1 MVFAQNNVTSRRKRP
16 MCHKCLSTMAGHT
29 RKNNIFVCPGSAER
43 TTQLL
48 SPDTPPPTYEF
59 HGFQVPPGDRWHW
72 RNPNWVS
79 PPRERPHEKT
89 HSYVSLTPTEPLS
102 EGESGKENISPF
114 TVEDSPTPSYSDDDW
129 VGSSDPLYHYP
140 NFSIKEESPEPQSD
154 AYISDYSNT
163 PPPREWS
170 PFSQS
175 PITDISLNTAL
186 RAGTPLYSVYRVPR
200 QDVPKVQRTAQRE
213 GKLLSVMTAP
223 PAHLAKIPREKSQET
238 VWVILSD
245 REEDLRYAVHS
256 QRMPG
261 AFAQDTAVNSVDF
274 SVPKSNAAAPIM
286 QNAPFC
292 DTVDQT
298 AQHVMRNTTF
308 DQSMYSIPGGM
319 AVQQPL
325 RTAGLGFLQMAFA
338 GIIGGLVVTYGRA
351 LL

>member
-1 MVFAQNNVTSRRKRP
+1 
-16 MCHKCLSTMAGHT
+16 MCHKCGSTMAGHT

-43 TTQLL
+43 TLHIPL
-48 SPDTPPPTYEF
+48 PSDSPPPTYEF

-79 PPRERPHEKT
+79 PPRERLHEDA
-89 HSYVSLTPTEPLS
+89 HRDASLTPTEPLS
-102 EGESGKENISPF
+102 DGEPGKENIAPFSVRGSPAPDYPAD
-114 TVEDSPTPSYSDDDW
+114 EWDDD
-129 VGSSDPLYHYP
+129 SDPLYHYP
-140 NFSIKEESPEPQSD
+140 NFSVKEESPESQFDTYTSG
-154 AYISDYSNT
+154 YTNS

-200 QDVPKVQRTAQRE
+200 QDIPKVQRTAQRE
-213 GKLLSVMTAP
+213 GKLFSVMKAP
-223 PAHLAKIPREKSQET
+223 PAHPAKIPREKSQET

-261 AFAQDTAVNSVDF
+261 ALTQGSTADF
-274 SVPKSNAAAPIM
+274 SLPQSNAAAPVM
-286 QNAPFC
+286 QSAPFSNV
-292 DTVDQT
+292 VDQPA
-298 AQHVMRNTTF
+298 AQHVLHNETF
-308 DQSMYSIPGGM
+308 DQSMYSIPGELG
-319 AVQQPL
+319 VQGHL
-325 RTAGLGFLQMAFA
+325 RTAGHGFLQMAFA
-338 GIIGGLVVTYGRA
+338 GIIGGLVVTYGRT

>member
-1 MVFAQNNVTSRRKRP
+1 
-16 MCHKCLSTMAGHT
+16 MAGHT
-29 RKNNIFVCPGSAER
+29 RKNNMFICPGPAESKSH
-43 TTQLL
+43 LHL

-79 PPRERPHEKT
+79 PPRERPHEKAHRT
-89 HSYVSLTPTEPLS
+89 VSLTPTEPLS
-102 EGESGKENISPF
+102 DEGPGKENISPF
-114 TVEDSPTPSYSDDDW
+114 PMEHSPSPGYPGDDW
-129 VGSSDPLYHYP
+129 DGSSDSLDYYP
-140 NFSIKEESPEPQSD
+140 NFSIKEESPEPQFD
-154 AYISDYSNT
+154 TYISGCSHS

-200 QDVPKVQRTAQRE
+200 QDVPKT
-213 GKLLSVMTAP
+213 P
-223 PAHLAKIPREKSQET
+223 PAHLAKIPREKSLET

-245 REEDLRYAVHS
+245 REEDLQYAVHS

-261 AFAQDTAVNSVDF
+261 AFAQGTTADF
-274 SVPKSNAAAPIM
+274 SDSKSDAAPPVT
-286 QNAPFC
+286 QNAPFYNA
-292 DTVDQT
+292 VGQ
-298 AQHVMRNTTF
+298 RNATF

-319 AVQQPL
+319 AVQENL
-325 RTAGLGFLQMAFA
+325 RSAGHGFLQMAFA

>member
-1 MVFAQNNVTSRRKRP
+1 
-16 MCHKCLSTMAGHT
+16 MCHKCGSTMAGHT
-29 RKNNIFVCPGSAER
+29 RKNNMFVCPGPAER
-43 TTQLL
+43 KLHHLL

-79 PPRERPHEKT
+79 PPRERPHEKA
-89 HSYVSLTPTEPLS
+89 HRDVSLTPTEPLS
-102 EGESGKENISPF
+102 DEGPGKENISPF
-114 TVEDSPTPSYSDDDW
+114 AMEHSPSPDYPDDDW
-129 VGSSDPLYHYP
+129 AGSSGPLDYP
-140 NFSIKEESPEPQSD
+140 NFSIKEESPESQFD
-154 AYISDYSNT
+154 TYISGCSHS

-170 PFSQS
+170 SFSQS
-175 PITDISLNTAL
+175 PVTDISLNTAL

-213 GKLLSVMTAP
+213 GKLLSVMKAP

-245 REEDLRYAVHS
+245 REEDLQYAVHS

-261 AFAQDTAVNSVDF
+261 AFAQGTTADF
-274 SVPKSNAAAPIM
+274 SDPKGNAVAPVM

-292 DTVDQT
+292 NAVCQPA
-298 AQHVMRNTTF
+298 AQHVMRNATF
-308 DQSMYSIPGGM
+308 DQSIYSIPGGL
-319 AVQQPL
+319 AVQANL
-325 RTAGLGFLQMAFA
+325 RSAGQGFLQMAFA